1 MPPKFRPGSYL
12 DRVHDPPFH
21 VPGTY
26 IDLDIDIHVHDGFDE
41 YGFLSDVEFA
51 RFARANRWNFLRFSQ
66 LAKDAHREV
75 QQQLELTTAGD

>member
-26 IDLDIDIHVHDGFDE
+26 IDLDLDIFVHDEFDE
-41 YGFLSDVEFA
+41 YMSDVEFA
-51 RFARANRWNFLRFSQ
+51 RVAQANRFNFLRFSM
-66 LAKDAHREV
+66 LAITAHREV
-75 QQQLELTTAGD
+75 QRQLELTTASD